1 MLGEISSLESRTVT
15 KLALILWSDQMFG
28 GAERR
33 FLRLA
38 FHLAKTHKLNVT
50 VFCFKHALTAIEALG
65 LEAKYVSFCYLDFQD
80 VSQSKGKFGKLL
92 SLLLLPFKLRKGRYD
107 HVFYAT
113 NPDVVTYYLS
123 HFSSVLPPISVAM
136 VDLTYR
142 QNTTRSNRLCT
153 RRTIHK
159 AFSVDCLSPAVKDSY
174 QGSFNDK
181 DEHKIKIAPCSF
193 TDFSK
198 VKLAQERDID
208 VVLLGRFTRYKGHE
222 LLEPI
227 VKELAGCNIHICGAG
242 PLEINIPGAKIYQS
256 SDPFDVL
263 SRSKISLSL
272 QQFGNYPSQVVLES
286 MASGCVVVATD
297 LGETRLFLDE
307 SCAILIDYDSTQLLS
322 AIKLLLSDN
331 KKRKRLSERAIEKV
345 HREQSIERY
354 ALYFMNSVLED
365 ESKKDLDDLGHE
377 ESNTHHNRP

>member
-1 MLGEISSLESRTVT
+1 MP
-15 KLALILWSDQMFG
+15 KLALILWSGQVFG

-38 FHLAKTHKLNVT
+38 FHLAQTQELDVT
-50 VFCFKHALTAIEALG
+50 IFCFKNALTAIEALG
-65 LEAKYVSFCYLDFQD
+65 LETNYVSFQYLDLKD
-80 VSQSKGKFGKLL
+80 GPTSKGKFGKLV
-92 SLLLLPFKLRKGRYD
+92 SLLLLPFKLRNGCYD

-123 HFSSVLPPISVAM
+123 RFSKLLPPISVAM

-142 QNTTRSNRLCT
+142 QNTTRSNRFFT
-153 RRTIHK
+153 RGTINK
-159 AFSVDCLSPAVKDSY
+159 AFTVDCLSPAVKDAY
-174 QGSFNDK
+174 LGAFDDK

-198 VKLAQERDID
+198 VKQAQERDID

-227 VKELAGCNIHICGAG
+227 AKELADCNIHICGAG
-242 PLEINIPGAKIYQS
+242 PLEIKVPGAKIYQS

-263 SRSKISLSL
+263 ARSKISLSL

-297 LGETRLFLDE
+297 VGETRLFLDE
-307 SCAILIDYDSTQLLS
+307 SCAILIDYDSAQLLA
-322 AIKLLLSDN
+322 AIRVLLSDHQ
-331 KKRKRLSERAIEKV
+331 KRKQLSERAIKKV
-345 HREQSIERY
+345 HQEQSIERY
-354 ALYFMNSVLED
+354 ALYFLNSVLNV
-365 ESKKDLDDLGHE
+365 ESKK
-377 ESNTHHNRP
+377 SS